1 MIAVVR
7 RLVVSIRTALTVI
20 IATAAVIPLIA
31 AILLIG
37 GNLTRILENS
47 VDDYTRLTAEA
58 NRDRVSTGLAAVR
71 ERIEQLAELGSI
83 TDFAGFRALFTDAKT
98 PGRFFQH
105 YLWLTPEGVV
115 EDAIL
120 SRELSPRRRDVV
132 GNDLWNLDIVRRVL
146 LERAPV
152 WSDTMVLVPD
162 SGPTLSLAVPLASGG
177 AFLAITSLDRIDRLT
192 RTGQVGDARVVLLD
206 RRGVAFRSGDPERDS
221 ERINY
226 SDVIPVRKVIG
237 GAAEVSGPF
246 TLDGK
251 DWVGSVMR
259 IPETGWM
266 IIVARPADTARRPME
281 TFQTIAQVTLVVG
294 VLLSVLF
301 AAWAGRRM
309 ARPINILARE
319 ASLVA
324 KGDYQNVAVSGEG
337 DYLEI
342 RALGRAFARM
352 VEEVAR
358 RERDLKITR
367 DDLRRLNETLEE
379 AVENRTRVLSRQ
391 TEVLT
396 RTEAEAKEAEARM
409 RSVLDSL
416 DSAVLVYDADDRL
429 AATNRPARVMWAAY
443 DCAVLFDAGS
453 ARPPTHRAV
462 IEALARAGMLSAEAP
477 WVTEPRRTGSW
488 EFDTPEG
495 RHVLVKR
502 FKGDGAY
509 LTEQFIDVTD
519 LRQAQ
524 VQLEEAERLAAL
536 GGLVAGFAHE
546 INTPLGISVTA
557 ATQIF
562 DRFGEFEKR
571 FRGEGLRLSDIEEL
585 CVTMDEGRDILNSN
599 LERAAKLMR
608 SFKQVSA
615 DQTSGEVRA
624 IDVGSYVGSV
634 LDSLTPEIR
643 KSRQTVRLDAA
654 EGVTAMVAPGAIA
667 QVLANLVLNALRH
680 AFPDGRRGTIV
691 VGVSQPNEG
700 EVLLSVAD
708 DGVGVTPEVRARMF
722 EPFFTTKRGAGG
734 TGLGLA
740 VVHNLVVTT
749 LLGSLHCEGVPG
761 RGLTITVRFPS
772 RSRFDAEP
780 AA

>member
-1 MIAVVR
+1 VAIR

-31 AILLIG
+31 AVALMG
-37 GNLTRILENS
+37 GNLTRILEDS

-71 ERIEQLAELGSI
+71 ERVEQAAALGSI
-83 TDFAGFRALFTDAKT
+83 TDFAGFRTLLSDPKT
-98 PGRFFQH
+98 PTRFFQH

-115 EDAIL
+115 EDAVL
-120 SRELSPRRRDVV
+120 SRELSARRRDIV
-132 GNDLWNLDIVRRVL
+132 GNDLWNLDIARRVL

-177 AFLAITSLDRIDRLT
+177 AFLAITSLDHIDRLA
-192 RTGQVGDARVVLLD
+192 RTGQVGDAKVILLD
-206 RRGVAFRSGDPERDS
+206 RRGVAFRSGDPERDA

-226 SDVIPVRKVIG
+226 SNVAPVRKVIG
-237 GAAEVSGPF
+237 GLAEVSGPF
-246 TLDGK
+246 TFDGR
-251 DWVGSVMR
+251 DWLGSVMR

-281 TFQTIAQVTLVVG
+281 TFQTIAQATFIIG

-309 ARPINILARE
+309 ARPINTLARE

-324 KGDYQNVAVSGEG
+324 KGDYQNVNVSGEG

-342 RALGRAFARM
+342 RALGRAFAQM

-367 DDLRRLNETLEE
+367 DDLRQLNETLEE
-379 AVENRTRVLSRQ
+379 SVDNRTRVLSRQ

-429 AATNRPARVMWAAY
+429 AATNRPARVLLAAH
-443 DCAVLFDAGS
+443 DGAALFDDGAS
-453 ARPPTHRAV
+453 RPPTHRAV
-462 IEALARAGMLSAEAP
+462 GDALVAAGLLPEDAP
-477 WVTEPRRTGSW
+477 WVTECRRTGSW
-488 EFDTPEG
+488 ELDTTEG
-495 RHVLVKR
+495 RHFLVKR

-509 LTEQFIDVTD
+509 LTEQFIDVTE
-519 LRQAQ
+519 LRKAQ
-524 VQLEEAERLAAL
+524 MQLEEAERLAAL

-557 ATQIF
+557 ATHIF
-562 DRFGEFEKR
+562 DRFAAFERR
-571 FRGEGLRLSDIEEL
+571 FRGEGLRLSDIEDI
-585 CVTMDEGRDILNSN
+585 CRTMIEGRDILNSN

-624 IDVGSYVGSV
+624 IDVGTYIGNV

-643 KSRQTVRLDAA
+643 KSRQTVLLDAA
-654 EGVTAMVAPGAIA
+654 EGVAAVVAPGAIA
-667 QVLANLVLNALRH
+667 QIVTNLVLNALRH
-680 AFPDGRRGTIV
+680 AFPDGRHGTVVIGV
-691 VGVSQPNEG
+691 ASSGDGEVSLSVSDNGVGVS
-700 EVLLSVAD
+700 
-708 DGVGVTPEVRARMF
+708 PEVRARMF

-740 VVHNLVVTT
+740 VVHSLVVTT
-749 LLGSLHCEGVPG
+749 LLGSLRCEGAPG
-761 RGLTITVRFPS
+761 AGLTITIRFPS
-772 RSRFDAEP
+772 RSRFEIDP
-780 AA
+780 VI